1 MRLHMHGK
9 FTCGIMHTLVGNSIY
24 ANGTACAE
32 SVLESCHLLDMALL
46 QQNRHIE
53 KQID

>member
-1 MRLHMHGK
+1 MRDYAY
-9 FTCGIMHTLVGNSIY
+9 TVVGNSIY
-24 ANGTACAE
+24 ANGSACAE

-46 QQNRHIE
+46 RQNRHIE